1 MALKKESI
9 MNEKKQI
16 GKNVLAF
23 ALGVIITAGICSLFG
38 CTGTLTYT
46 LKAYEAPTETKADP
60 RTNLE
65 RFDAYRNAK

>member
-1 MALKKESI
+1 

-46 LKAYEAPTETKADP
+46 LKRYEAPTETKADS

-65 RFDAYRNAK
+65 KYNDYRSNK